1 MGKNIHNAINSVVP
15 DVLVATCCEHAPV
28 RSDIQ
33 TVHLGKDQFAFSAE
47 KHPGGRTLHKRF
59 YVDHVELSLL
69 TRAVTF
75 QGRGG
80 RTGVVKVQE
89 GQPPHP

>member
-80 RTGVVKVQE
+80 GGARG
-89 GQPPHP
+89 

>member
-47 KHPGGRTLHKRF
+47 KHKRF

-80 RTGVVKVQE
+80 GTGVVKVQE
-89 GQPPHP
+89 GLPPPTLNNSG